1 MALSGKLDEVGE
13 ADRWIWERLGRI
25 WERLGCWTGSSQQPR
40 RLIKTQILLAENLLE
55 QGVGGAL
62 SNGIVGFI
70 AIAAGMTGNAT
81 AADMTSANI
90 HTFEVCVFYVPLDLI
105 VLSLLVFM
113 FKVKINEKM
122 HAEIVEQLEAKLA
135 AGEIPDEEVKT
146 VRRLKRQRE
155 GQDSDRI
162 NNQYLPLLPF
172 SLMEAPISIGA
183 SIGICTVL

>member
-13 ADRWIWERLGRI
+13 ADRWIWERRGRI

-70 AIAAGMTGNAT
+70 AVAAGMTGNAP
-81 AADMTSANI
+81 AADMTAANI
-90 HTFEVCVFYVPLDLI
+90 HTFEVCAFYVPLDLI
-105 VLSLLVFM
+105 VLSLLMFA
-113 FKVKINEKM
+113 FKVKINEKI

-146 VRRLKRQRE
+146 VETVEASTRRPR
-155 GQDSDRI
+155 
-162 NNQYLPLLPF
+162 F
-172 SLMEAPISIGA
+172 
-183 SIGICTVL
+183 

>member
-70 AIAAGMTGNAT
+70 AVAAGMTGNAT

-90 HTFEVCVFYVPLDLI
+90 HTFEVCAFYVPLDLI

-113 FKVKINEKM
+113 FNEKM
-122 HAEIVEQLEAKLA
+122 HAEIVEQLEAKLVV
-135 AGEIPDEEVKT
+135 GEIPDEEAKT
-146 VRRLKRQRE
+146 VETVEASTRR
-155 GQDSDRI
+155 
-162 NNQYLPLLPF
+162 
-172 SLMEAPISIGA
+172 PI
-183 SIGICTVL
+183 L